1 MRDVVDAYMASYTGR
16 DVAMAQR
23 LTFWV
28 EAIGE
33 VRLRDVEA
41 DLITDH
47 LDQLAAQPVRRYV
60 GRDAEGHRLYRAHR
74 PRSGA
79 TVKRYKNAL
88 SAVLTWAR
96 KRRLAPKGWRNPA
109 HDVASAPE
117 APGRTRFVSKAECD
131 WLLKVARVSAWPKLH
146 LLILMPKQPRAFLH
160 GLGQKHW

>member
-1 MRDVVDAYMASYTGR
+1 MNEATRSAVTPTVIRALQTVSNRGELAMRDVVDAYMASYTGR
-16 DVAMAQR
+16 DIAMAQR
-23 LTFWV
+23 LTFWI

-41 DLITDH
+41 DLIADH

-88 SAVLTWAR
+88 TLVDVGFWPG
-96 KRRLAPKGWRNPA
+96 KRPWRA
-109 HDVASAPE
+109 HSPGLRGVQAAGE
-117 APGRTRFVSKAECD
+117 ANTVNTPV
-131 WLLKVARVSAWPKLH
+131 
-146 LLILMPKQPRAFLH
+146 
-160 GLGQKHW
+160 